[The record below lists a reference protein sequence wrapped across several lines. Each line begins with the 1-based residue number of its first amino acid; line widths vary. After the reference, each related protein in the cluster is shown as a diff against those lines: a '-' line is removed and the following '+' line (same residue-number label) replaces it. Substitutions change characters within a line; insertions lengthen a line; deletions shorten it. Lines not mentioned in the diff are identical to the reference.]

1 MNALLA
7 KGGWVLDILFFAI
20 IILGILLGVRRGF
33 VKGVCKIAGTILSV
47 AVAITFCVAVQAS
60 LERNFGA
67 TTSLNN
73 AVGEPFGQ
81 WIMVALSFI
90 LLLVAVKLGCWLL
103 GSFGSA
109 IMDSVAP
116 LRFVNM
122 ILVGVLGAFKAF
134 VFLFVLFA
142 VFKWI
147 PNESFHDFIASSSVV
162 GKIFESQWFIDATH
176 LNFHL

>member
-116 LRFVNM
+116 LRFSVVWAARPHC
-122 ILVGVLGAFKAF
+122 L
-134 VFLFVLFA
+134 
-142 VFKWI
+142 
-147 PNESFHDFIASSSVV
+147 PCFHTASSWVQV
-162 GKIFESQWFIDATH
+162 SQTPLLDASPQLPFLTAH
-176 LNFHL
+176 